1 MTSTFALPCICSLA
15 EAEVSGSSFAH
26 VVSLVPSTSA
36 LLNSHPS
43 RVCVPFADVFF
54 PQQPQAPTPAD
65 IEQLLAFAPSPRD
78 GLLIHCHA
86 GVSRSTATALGLL
99 AAWGVDPAEAY
110 TALHDAHPPGRLFAP
125 NPLVLTLFDNAL
137 GLGGALYETG
147 TRWLR

>member
-1 MTSTFALPCICSLA
+1 MVNDSTLPRICSLA
-15 EAEVSGSSFAH
+15 EAEVYGCSFAH
-26 VVSLVPSTSA
+26 VVSLVSSTSA
-36 LLNSHPS
+36 QLNAHPS

-54 PQQPQAPTPAD
+54 PQQPHAPTPAD
-65 IEQLLAFAPSPRD
+65 IEQLLAFAPVPRH

-99 AAWGVDPAEAY
+99 AAWGVDPSEAY
-110 TALHDAHPPGRLFAP
+110 TALHVSHPPGRLFAP

-137 GLGGALYETG
+137 SLGGALYETG